1 MEPVKCTHTLGHTN
15 NTPLTDCFVSQN
27 KHIERIVSEIIARM
41 DRTHTDR
48 EREGWERPIIC
59 SGLSQIGPF
68 TYCRHCVAFPLA
80 EGAVGLILVLM
91 ATICLAWPYCVAGVT
106 IERDSGL

>member
-15 NTPLTDCFVSQN
+15 NTPLTDRFVSQN

-48 EREGWERPIIC
+48 KREG
-59 SGLSQIGPF
+59 
-68 TYCRHCVAFPLA
+68 
-80 EGAVGLILVLM
+80 
-91 ATICLAWPYCVAGVT
+91 
-106 IERDSGL
+106 